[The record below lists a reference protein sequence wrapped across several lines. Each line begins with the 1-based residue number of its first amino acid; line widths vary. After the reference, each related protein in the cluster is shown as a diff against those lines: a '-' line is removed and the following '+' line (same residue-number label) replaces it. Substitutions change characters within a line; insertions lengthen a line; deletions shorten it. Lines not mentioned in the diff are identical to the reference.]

1 MVLTNF
7 MNKKNSQTDF
17 FKDKWITVNKKCC
30 FNANILTILT
40 INFLKYGLRMKL
52 FRIGPTKKNFQV

>member
-1 MVLTNF
+1 

-40 INFLKYGLRMKL
+40 INVLKYGLRMKL